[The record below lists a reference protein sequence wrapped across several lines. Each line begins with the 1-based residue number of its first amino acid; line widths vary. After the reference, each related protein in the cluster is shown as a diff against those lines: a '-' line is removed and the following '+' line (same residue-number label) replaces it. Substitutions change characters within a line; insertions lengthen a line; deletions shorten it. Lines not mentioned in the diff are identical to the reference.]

1 MKKNPLFVAVSN
13 QKGGVGKS
21 TMLVTLASLLNY
33 SMDKSVAI
41 VDCDSTQRSLFNL
54 RERDMEMVEKN
65 KKYMVLLEEQ
75 RLRGCRIY
83 PIRQAKP
90 ENARQ
95 VAGELAA
102 KADFDIVFIDL
113 PGSMDISGVLQTIFN
128 VDYVLTPIAADNFV
142 MDSSFSFASSVVRFL
157 AEKKGIPLKDIY
169 MFWTK
174 VKRRSNVEVLKNY
187 SELMEKAGLKV
198 LKSSIPELCRYEKEL
213 SVSSRTY
220 FRCSLLPPS
229 AGQLKG
235 SGLQELANELL
246 EILKLK

>member
-33 SMDKSVAI
+33 SMGKNVAI

-113 PGSMDISGVLQTIFN
+113 PGSMDISGVLQAIFN

-142 MDSSFSFASSVVRFL
+142 MDSSFVFAKSVMKFL
-157 AEKKGIPLKDIY
+157 ENRKNIPLKDVLL
-169 MFWTK
+169 FWTK
-174 VKRRSNVEVLKNY
+174 VKKKKQY
-187 SELMEKAGLKV
+187 
-198 LKSSIPELCRYEKEL
+198 
-213 SVSSRTY
+213 
-220 FRCSLLPPS
+220 
-229 AGQLKG
+229 
-235 SGLQELANELL
+235 
-246 EILKLK
+246 